1 MVIEMEDKMKKSPFS
16 DDAIQ
21 YFKEKLLAK
30 RAEAKE
36 QIEILIDRR
45 DNLDEADD
53 ADLSSLVHHPGDVG
67 SEAEEDAMNYQLL
80 EREKKYVNE
89 INDALERIENGTYGI
104 CKATGK
110 VISKGRLDA
119 VPHTRYSMEAK
130 EKGLV
135 KDE

>member
-1 MVIEMEDKMKKSPFS
+1 MEEQTNVKTPFS
-16 DDAIQ
+16 KDTLQ

-30 RAEAKE
+30 REEAKK
-36 QIEILIDRR
+36 QIEILNDRR
-45 DNLDEADD
+45 LNLDEADD
-53 ADLSSLVHHPGDVG
+53 ADMSSLVHHPGDVG
-67 SEAEEDAMNYQLL
+67 SEAEEDEMNFQLL

-104 CKATGK
+104 CLATGK

-130 EKGLV
+130 EKGIV

>member
-1 MVIEMEDKMKKSPFS
+1 MEDKKTAKNPFS
-16 DDAIQ
+16 DDTIQ
-21 YFKEKLLAK
+21 YFREKLLAK

-36 QIEILIDRR
+36 QIEILSDRR

-67 SEAEEDAMNYQLL
+67 SEAEEDEMNYQLL

-104 CKATGK
+104 CLATGK
-110 VISKGRLDA
+110 PISKGRLDA

-130 EKGLV
+130 KKGLV

>member
-1 MVIEMEDKMKKSPFS
+1 MEEKKRQTPFS
-16 DDAIQ
+16 DDTLQ

-36 QIEILIDRR
+36 QIEILSDRR

-67 SEAEEDAMNYQLL
+67 SEDEEDEMNYQLL
-80 EREKKYVNE
+80 EREKKNVNE

-104 CKATGK
+104 CLATGK
-110 VISKGRLDA
+110 PISKGRLDA

-130 EKGLV
+130 KKGLV

>member
-1 MVIEMEDKMKKSPFS
+1 MEEKKVTESPLS
-16 DDAIQ
+16 EDTLQ

-36 QIEILIDRR
+36 QIEILSDRR

-53 ADLSSLVHHPGDVG
+53 ADRSSLTHHPGDVG
-67 SEAEEDAMNYQLL
+67 SEAEEDEMNYQLL

-89 INDALERIENGTYGI
+89 INDALERIENGNYGI
-104 CKATGK
+104 CQATGK
-110 VISKGRLDA
+110 PISKGRLDA

-135 KDE
+135 EDE